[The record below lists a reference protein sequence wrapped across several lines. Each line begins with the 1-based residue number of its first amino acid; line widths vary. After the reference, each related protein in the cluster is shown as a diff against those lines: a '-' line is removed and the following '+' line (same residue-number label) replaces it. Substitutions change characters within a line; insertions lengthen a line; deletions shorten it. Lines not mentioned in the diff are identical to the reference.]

1 MSEPEKVTSPVKAT
15 PANRPESP
23 TTARELDF
31 DDEPQ
36 EVGVGAGGHLAN
48 TGEPG
53 EDVAPP
59 KPPRPLSPRQQ
70 AENTLR
76 EAFPS
81 IDAAVVRAV
90 LTASGGKVE
99 PAFNALLGMSDPDS
113 QKEPTPPPQPP
124 RPVQQPLG
132 TTSTAQSQLQ
142 ADEQYARQL
151 AEHYSGAG
159 AYGAAPRSGSR
170 GRRDPPLPRRKQ
182 ETGLKPN
189 ELYDDREHSF
199 LDDDLPVIRENIRKG
214 FLETQST
221 VNKWVT
227 SLKKKIDGEDDED
240 YPPQPP
246 RPAQGYN
253 AGPPQQ
259 SYGIR
264 RSGELGRRSGDRDR
278 YDADP
283 QLIGDDFATLQLRDE
298 EGAQRRSGRP
308 LANPNLFKPT
318 PAAPQSDSRRVSF
331 QDGPPQEIGDLYR
344 SSPDHGTRPLATPG
358 KQSKW
363 QPLSS
368 VDPAPVAD
376 ADPFSLGDSDD
387 DKDIKIKDA
396 KVDDSGRSDR
406 TPAGAMTDG
415 TATGKKDT
423 ADSTR

>member
-1 MSEPEKVTSPVKAT
+1 
-15 PANRPESP
+15 
-23 TTARELDF
+23 
-31 DDEPQ
+31 
-36 EVGVGAGGHLAN
+36 
-48 TGEPG
+48 
-53 EDVAPP
+53 
-59 KPPRPLSPRQQ
+59 
-70 AENTLR
+70 
-76 EAFPS
+76 
-81 IDAAVVRAV
+81 
-90 LTASGGKVE
+90 
-99 PAFNALLGMSDPDS
+99 MSDPDS

-199 LDDDLPVIRENIRKG
+199 LDGTSMLPESDVHVPNVNRTTDDLPVIRENIRKG

-298 EGAQRRSGRP
+298 EGMVHCVNSRWNLHINSYVLGAQRRSGRP